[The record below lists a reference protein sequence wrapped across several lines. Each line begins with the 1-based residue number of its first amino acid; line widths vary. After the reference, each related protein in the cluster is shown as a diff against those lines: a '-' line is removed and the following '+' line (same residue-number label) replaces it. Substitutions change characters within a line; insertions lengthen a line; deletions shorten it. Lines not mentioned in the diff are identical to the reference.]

1 MGHNRRKHYFIHK
14 KLQTKYLLLTMSLLV
29 LYTMIL
35 LMAIFAPHVMAL
47 FLDLP
52 LSQRAEAAEV
62 LLLLHRN
69 IWPGIGLIILLFG
82 ALSVFIT
89 HKFAGPVFIFERMAR
104 DIANG
109 DLTKRVKLRKGDD
122 LEDLAEALNQMAD
135 NMENM
140 AISMNDEYRKLSS
153 YIAELGRELETKDFS
168 EQTTMELARK
178 IVADKDNIGKILER
192 YKYTGKLEES

>member
-62 LLLLHRN
+62 LLLLHKS

-109 DLTKRVKLRKGDD
+109 NLTKRVKLRKGDD